1 MDIRQQ
7 SALFSETETRF
18 RTKKVGTSLL
28 AAVPIMALLGFAA
41 SNPPNALAVP
51 SYARQT
57 GLACSGC
64 HYTPPELNP
73 AGRRFKL
80 LGYVD
85 RGDQTKTVTSEGSKA
100 HAALDLL
107 ASLPLSVMLEASFTA
122 TNSPVPNVAL
132 NPTPPPTYLLTP
144 TQNGSFEFP
153 QDISLFLA
161 GAWTS
166 KVGSFLQVT
175 YDTRDDHFTSDNTDI
190 RFADK
195 TKISGKELVYGLDLN
210 NNPTVEDLWNS
221 TPAWGFPWIASDFAP
236 TPTATPII
244 NGPLAQDVA
253 GFGGYAM
260 WNSHLYLNLEIYR
273 SEHVGGPQPNPG
285 IGYTH
290 NIVGVAP
297 YWRVAWQESTGTTQF
312 EIGSYG
318 MHMKNSPN
326 VIPSGVGDRYDA
338 YTDWAF
344 DTQYDRTL
352 FRKDVLSLR
361 GTYIRENSQLAYSCN
376 PNLPGG
382 ALAAVCG
389 HHLNTFMPNAEF
401 HFGNRLSGT
410 FAWFITQGTIDTTL
424 YAPYPVTGSANGD
437 PRSAGYIANV
447 SYWPWQNLQL
457 AAQYTGYTRFNGGS
471 SSYDVTPNGR
481 NASANNTIYLDAK
494 FLF

>member
-1 MDIRQQ
+1 MDTRRRV
-7 SALFSETETRF
+7 SLFFAFVIT
-18 RTKKVGTSLL
+18 
-28 AAVPIMALLGFAA
+28 ALLFLAVL
-41 SNPPNALAVP
+41 NPPSAMAVP

-64 HYTPPELNP
+64 HYAPPELNP

-85 RGDQTKTVTSEGSKA
+85 RGDQTKTVTSEGKKT

-107 ASLPLSVMLEASFTA
+107 ASLPLSVMFEASFTN
-122 TNSPVPNVAL
+122 TNSPVPNVAA
-132 NPTPPPTYLLTP
+132 NPTPPPTYLVSP
-144 TQNGSFEFP
+144 TQNGSFQIP

-166 KVGSFLQVT
+166 NVGSFLQVT
-175 YDTRDDHFTSDNTDI
+175 YETQGDHFTSDNTDI
-190 RFADK
+190 RYANK
-195 TKISGKELVYGLDLN
+195 TKLSGKELVYGLDLN

-221 TPAWGFPWIASDFAP
+221 TPAWGYPWIASNTAP
-236 TPTATPII
+236 TPTASPVI
-244 NGPLAQDVA
+244 NGGLAQDVA

-260 WNSHLYLNLEIYR
+260 WNDHLYLNMELYR
-273 SEHVGGPQPNPG
+273 SQHVGGPEPNPG

-297 YWRVAWQESTGTTQF
+297 YWRVAWQQSTGTTQF
-312 EIGSYG
+312 EIGTYG
-318 MHMKNSPN
+318 MHMKDSPN
-326 VIPSGVGDRYDA
+326 TIPSGGATDIYDA

-352 FRKDVLSLR
+352 FRKDVVSLR
-361 GTYIRENSQLAYSCN
+361 GTYIRENSQLAYSCST
-376 PNLPGG
+376 G
-382 ALAAVCG
+382 AASVCG
-389 HHLNTFMPNAEF
+389 HHLNTFMTDAEY
-401 HFGNRLSGT
+401 HLGNRYTGT
-410 FAWFITQGTIDTTL
+410 FGWFIAEGTADINL
-424 YAPYPVTGSANGD
+424 YGPPPPAPVSGSANGD

-447 SYWPWQNLQL
+447 SFWPWQNLQL

-471 SSYDVTPNGR
+471 TNYDGAGR
-481 NASANNTIYLDAK
+481 NASGNNTFYLDAK

>member
-1 MDIRQQ
+1 MDMPR
-7 SALFSETETRF
+7 R
-18 RTKKVGTSLL
+18 VSLL
-28 AAVPIMALLGFAA
+28 FAFVITITLLFFAA
-41 SNPPNALAVP
+41 LNPPSASAVP

-85 RGDQTKTVTSEGSKA
+85 RADETKVVKSEGGKS

-107 ASLPLSVMLEASFTA
+107 ASLPLSVMLETSFTA
-122 TNSPVPNVAL
+122 TKSPVP
-132 NPTPPPTYLLTP
+132 T

-166 KVGSFLQVT
+166 NVGSFLQVT
-175 YDTRDDHFTSDNTDI
+175 YNTQDDHFSSDNTDI
-190 RFADK
+190 RYANK
-195 TKISGKELVYGLDLN
+195 TKLSGKELVYGLDLN

-221 TPAWGFPWIASDFAP
+221 TPAWGFPWVASDSAP
-236 TPTATPII
+236 TPNAAAII
-244 NGPLAQDVA
+244 NGSLAQDVA

-260 WNSHLYLNLEIYR
+260 WNNHLYLDLAVYR

-285 IGYTH
+285 AGAF
-290 NIVGVAP
+290 NIRGVAP

-318 MHMKNSPN
+318 MHMKTSPFN
-326 VIPSGVGDRYDA
+326 ITGLEDG

-352 FRKDVLSLR
+352 FRKDILSLR
-361 GTYIRENSQLAYSCN
+361 GTYVRENSN
-376 PNLPGG
+376 
-382 ALAAVCG
+382 LAASANYPSADGGPLATAGG
-389 HHLNTFMPNAEF
+389 HHLNTFMANAEY
-401 HFGNRLSGT
+401 HFGNRYTGT
-410 FAWFITQGTIDTTL
+410 FGWFDTQGTVDTTL
-424 YAPYPVTGSANGD
+424 YGQSPVTGSANGD

-457 AAQYTGYTRFNGGS
+457 VAQYTAYTRFNGAATNYDGS
-471 SSYDVTPNGR
+471 GR
-481 NASANNTIYLDAK
+481 NASANNTVYLDAR
-494 FLF
+494 FVF

>member
-1 MDIRQQ
+1 MDMRRRVSPPFASVIT
-7 SALFSETETRF
+7 LILMF
-18 RTKKVGTSLL
+18 
-28 AAVPIMALLGFAA
+28 FAA
-41 SNPPNALAVP
+41 LNPPSAWAVP

-80 LGYVD
+80 LAYVD
-85 RGDQTKTVTSEGSKA
+85 RGDQTKTVTSEGKKT

-107 ASLPLSVMLEASFTA
+107 ASLPLSVMLETSFTS
-122 TNSPVPNVAL
+122 TNSPVPA
-132 NPTPPPTYLLTP
+132 
-144 TQNGSFEFP
+144 TQNGSFQLP

-166 KVGSFLQVT
+166 NVGSFLQVT
-175 YDTRDDHFTSDNTDI
+175 YETQSDHFTSDNTDI
-190 RFADK
+190 RYANK
-195 TKISGKELVYGLDLN
+195 TKMSGKELVYGLDLN

-221 TPAWGFPWIASDFAP
+221 TPAWGFPWIASNVAP

-244 NGPLAQDVA
+244 NGALAQDVA
-253 GFGGYAM
+253 GIGGYAM
-260 WNSHLYLNLEIYR
+260 WDSHLYVNMEIYR
-273 SEHVGGPQPNPG
+273 SQHVGGPEPNPG

-312 EIGSYG
+312 EIGTYG
-318 MHMKNSPN
+318 IHMKSTNN
-326 VIPSGVGDRYDA
+326 VINDGISNVYDS
-338 YTDWAF
+338 YTDWAV

-361 GTYIRENSQLAYSCN
+361 GTYIRENSNLASSASV
-376 PNLPGG
+376 PPPTGP
-382 ALAAVCG
+382 LASSGG
-389 HHLNTFMPNAEF
+389 HHLNTFMPNAEY
-401 HFGNRLSGT
+401 HFGNRVSGT
-410 FAWFITQGTIDTTL
+410 FAWFITEGTSDSAL
-424 YAPYPVTGSANGD
+424 YPPGAVTGSANGD
-437 PRSAGYIANV
+437 PRSAGYIGTL

-457 AAQYTGYTRFNGGS
+457 AFQYTGYTRFNGGS
-471 SSYDVTPNGR
+471 TNYDVPAPGR
-481 NASANNTIYLDAK
+481 NASGNNTIYLDAK